1 MLAAGNGSED
11 ILKAMNR
18 GPSLLNLKDADGG
31 TAAMSAAAHCHV
43 SVSKYLIEKK
53 VDLNATDSD
62 GWTALMYACTVGNK
76 EEVELLIAAGADAS
90 IKNSDGHTAMDI
102 CKQSKKS
109 HPLIKILDPLE
120 PMPTVA
126 E

>member
-1 MLAAGNGSED
+1 
-11 ILKAMNR
+11 
-18 GPSLLNLKDADGG
+18 
-31 TAAMSAAAHCHV
+31 
-43 SVSKYLIEKK
+43 
-53 VDLNATDSD
+53 
-62 GWTALMYACTVGNK
+62 MYACTVGNK

>member
-1 MLAAGNGSED
+1 MYILFERPY
-11 ILKAMNR
+11 LKAMYR

-31 TAAMSAAAHCHV
+31 TAAMSAAVHCHV
-43 SVSKYLIEKK
+43 SVLKYLIEKK

-126 E
+126 EW